1 MTFRNM
7 DPQRNKQQLSSSKS
21 ERKKVRDRKKN
32 VFKKAEELSK
42 LCGVDVCLIPEA
54 DLVRSAPSSRWIR
67 HCLILYQRQSNIAET
82 WPQDPEQVKRIV
94 AGYKANPAIRDASLP
109 SSEIKGLKESRARES
124 DGGHWI
130 KGLKESRARKS
141 SREMLYPTWDDRL
154 DYCTEKELIRLV
166 ASLDAKLE
174 ASTKRIDSLSRKSSK
189 SGALDHHP
197 MVNSNLNSVPFRE
210 INDLRR
216 SSRNYIPSM
225 QLKRSS
231 NMQYPI

>member
-21 ERKKVRDRKKN
+21 DRKKVRDRKKN

-42 LCGVDVCLIPEA
+42 LCGVDV
-54 DLVRSAPSSRWIR
+54 
-67 HCLILYQRQSNIAET
+67 CLILYQRQSNIAET

>member
-7 DPQRNKQQLSSSKS
+7 DPQRNIQQLSSSKS
-21 ERKKVRDRKKN
+21 HRKKVRDRKKN

-42 LCGVDVCLIPEA
+42 LCGVDV
-54 DLVRSAPSSRWIR
+54 
-67 HCLILYQRQSNIAET
+67 CLILYQRQSNIAET

-94 AGYKANPAIRDASLP
+94 AGYKANPAIRDASIP
-109 SSEIKGLKESRARES
+109 SSEITGF
-124 DGGHWI
+124 
-130 KGLKESRARKS
+130 KESRARKS

-154 DYCTEKELIRLV
+154 DYCTEEELIRLV

-197 MVNSNLNSVPFRE
+197 MVNSNLNPIPFRE
-210 INDLRR
+210 INDLPR
-216 SSRNYIPSM
+216 SS
-225 QLKRSS
+225 
-231 NMQYPI
+231 